1 VFEKKIAQSV
11 SAYTEGK
18 EIAGMVMIDATA
30 KPGTGLGEIEKCV
43 REVIGRLFA
52 DGVTDREI
60 EAAYNGK
67 EAQLAGRLT
76 TALGIAGGLA
86 TGFTLTGDPENFNRE
101 ITRFQGITPDE
112 VLAAGRRVFSSRHV
126 TLNVVPRGKRS
137 LASPAAAWESI
148 DAGPPAPPA
157 PEGIP

>member
-1 VFEKKIAQSV
+1 
-11 SAYTEGK
+11 
-18 EIAGMVMIDATA
+18 
-30 KPGTGLGEIEKCV
+30 
-43 REVIGRLFA
+43 REVRARGDRTGFA

-60 EAAYNGK
+60 EGAFNGK

-86 TGFTLTGDPENFNRE
+86 TSFTLTGDTENFNRE

-112 VLAAGRRVFSSRHV
+112 VLAGGRRVFSSHHV

-137 LASPAAAWESI
+137 LASPAAAWKSI
-148 DAGPPAPPA
+148 DAGVPAPQVAAKTP
-157 PEGIP
+157 